1 MTTITP
7 TTCPTTTSTS
17 LRAAGLLTAIV
28 LAAIAMAASAVDA
41 VRSGALVMGEGGVAE
56 AIPASFYGP
65 AVLPDLI
72 VQNVGWVAVLGVLT
86 IVAAGIAL
94 ARSARS

>member
-7 TTCPTTTSTS
+7 TTRPTATSTS
-17 LRAAGLLTAIV
+17 LRAAGLL
-28 LAAIAMAASAVDA
+28 AAILVAAISVASSAVDA
-41 VRSGALVMGEGGVAE
+41 VRSGVLALGEGGVAE

-65 AVLPDLI
+65 AFLPELI
-72 VQNVGWVAVLGVLT
+72 VQNVGWVAVVGVLA
-86 IVAAGIAL
+86 IAIAGIAL